1 MARKITEKA
10 SYGLFSVISFTAYSI
25 PAVPFAAIITGH

>member
-10 SYGLFSVISFTAYSI
+10 SYGLFSVIFSAYSI
-25 PAVPFAAIITGH
+25 PAVPFATIITEH